1 MKFTD
6 YMARVEEKKNR
17 KNESCLNFAH
27 KLKFNNTFSTGTP
40 EPHTFG
46 KEDPVIVTAS
56 YAGGNTTVDF
66 ASTLRSQDNSRPLSG
81 GRPVMEEAQPASPE
95 VIASSYEKLIQI
107 AKTKLIRNFLNR
119 EKRRQDQSLKIQLE
133 QNRRQLIL

>member
-27 KLKFNNTFSTGTP
+27 KLNFNNTFTGTP

-46 KEDPVIVTAS
+46 KDFGAAKAMPSS
-56 YAGGNTTVDF
+56 YTGNNTVGF
-66 ASTLRSQDNSRPLSG
+66 ASTLRSQEFQRPLRS
-81 GRPVMEEAQPASPE
+81 GRPEG
-95 VIASSYEKLIQI
+95 
-107 AKTKLIRNFLNR
+107 
-119 EKRRQDQSLKIQLE
+119 
-133 QNRRQLIL
+133 

>member
-27 KLKFNNTFSTGTP
+27 KLKFNNTFTGTP

-46 KEDPVIVTAS
+46 KDFVDVKAIPS
-56 YAGGNTTVDF
+56 YTGNNTVDF
-66 ASTLRSQDNSRPLSG
+66 ASTLRSQEFQRPLSS
-81 GRPVMEEAQPASPE
+81 GRPEG
-95 VIASSYEKLIQI
+95 
-107 AKTKLIRNFLNR
+107 
-119 EKRRQDQSLKIQLE
+119 
-133 QNRRQLIL
+133 